1 MTASSTATIGSYE
14 LTSRA
19 INGNEPHVAAAR
31 DSSALFDESRTLG
44 SRDYADGSG
53 DGNGLESV
61 AAQTAA
67 AEVELAESWK
77 YPRENVFKTGAA
89 FWSLLT
95 SGANDAAYGVSFL
108 NNPLI
113 ERLI

>member
-1 MTASSTATIGSYE
+1 M
-14 LTSRA
+14 
-19 INGNEPHVAAAR
+19 NGNEPHVAAAR
-31 DSSALFDESRTLG
+31 DSSTLFDESRTFG

-53 DGNGLESV
+53 NGLGSI
-61 AAQTAA
+61 AAQTVA
-67 AEVELAESWK
+67 VDVAESWK

-108 NNPLI
+108 NNL
-113 ERLI
+113 LLNG